1 MAWESDRAGLPRT
14 LIDRK
19 GPIMK
24 IHDRVTTR
32 NISTL
37 LRAGAALAGLLLSAA
52 VLAGNGSDPLAP
64 YEEDGPYTTTRIQAV
79 LAVPFTALATW
90 VATTLIIWGN
100 GTGGTLTTY
109 GSGLEHWASWGF
121 VWRRPTPAMPAPA
134 MKCSIG

>member
-64 YEEDGPYTTTRIQAV
+64 YEEDGPYTRK
-79 LAVPFTALATW
+79 
-90 VATTLIIWGN
+90 
-100 GTGGTLTTY
+100 
-109 GSGLEHWASWGF
+109 H
-121 VWRRPTPAMPAPA
+121 
-134 MKCSIG
+134 